1 MSEEYLI
8 FSIKCQVKGS
18 RNHSVEV
25 WGHKLILLSSFQGLS
40 TILVPDFLNSLGEI
54 PSYKIYSC
62 VCMHF
67 EYVLKHTKI
76 IILIDYVQN

>member
-25 WGHKLILLSSFQGLS
+25 WGHKLILLSSFQELS

-54 PSYKIYSC
+54 PVIRSILVYACILNMCS
-62 VCMHF
+62 
-67 EYVLKHTKI
+67 HTQK
-76 IILIDYVQN
+76 L